1 MRASTLPRYG
11 GPELL
16 TVAELPRPTP
26 GPGQILVRVAASA
39 VNPVDLE
46 VRSGAAA
53 DNIGHGFPMIL
64 GWDLSGVVEEC
75 GPGVDRF
82 AAGDRVVA
90 MSAQMATGVGTH
102 AQYVALDAGLAAT
115 APHTAELPHAA
126 ALPLAGLTAHQALER
141 LAPPAGGTV
150 LITGATG
157 AVGGFALQLAASRGL
172 KVLAFGR
179 PDDADR
185 LYALGAHEAYSGE
198 NPVPPGAADALLETA
213 GLPASI
219 AGVRDGGR
227 AVSIVPSAPPVAERG
242 IDVGMSFVEQDGQRL
257 EVLCGLV
264 NEGVLT
270 LRVAATFPLAE
281 VGDAHRRLAAGGSR
295 GKLLISPWD

>member
-1 MRASTLPRYG
+1 MRASSLPRYG

-26 GPGQILVRVAASA
+26 APGQILVRVAASA

-53 DNIGHGFPMIL
+53 GNIRHGFPMIL

-75 GPGVDRF
+75 GPEVDRF
-82 AAGDRVVA
+82 TAGDRVVA

-102 AQYVALDAGLAAT
+102 AQYVALDAALAAP
-115 APHTAELPHAA
+115 APSTAELPHAA
-126 ALPLAGLTAHQALER
+126 ALPLAGLTAHQALEA

-150 LITGATG
+150 LVTGATG
-157 AVGGFALQLAASRGL
+157 AVGGFAVQLAVSRGL

-179 PDDADR
+179 PDDTDR
-185 LYALGAHEAYSGE
+185 LRALGAHETYSDE
-198 NPVPPGAADALLETA
+198 HPVPPGAADALLETA

-227 AVSIVPSAPPVAERG
+227 AVSIVPTAPPVAERG
-242 IDVGMSFVEQDGQRL
+242 IDVRMSFVEQDGRRL
-257 EVLCGLV
+257 EELSALV
-264 NEGVLT
+264 DEGVLT

-281 VGDAHRRLAAGGSR
+281 VGEAHRRLAAGGSR

>member
-11 GPELL
+11 DPELL

-26 GPGQILVRVAASA
+26 APGQILVRVAASA

-53 DNIGHGFPMIL
+53 GNIRHGFPMIL

-82 AAGDRVVA
+82 TAGDRVVA

-102 AQYVALDAGLAAT
+102 AQYVALDAELAAPAPRT
-115 APHTAELPHAA
+115 ARLPHAA
-126 ALPLAGLTAHQALER
+126 ALPLAGLTAHQALE
-141 LAPPAGGTV
+141 LLDPPAGGTV
-150 LITGATG
+150 LVTGATG
-157 AVGGFALQLAASRGL
+157 AVGGFAVQLAVSRGL

-185 LYALGAHEAYSGE
+185 LRALGAHETYSDE
-198 NPVPPGAADALLETA
+198 HPVPPGAADALLETA
-213 GLPASI
+213 GLPASV

-227 AVSIVPSAPPVAERG
+227 AVSIVPTAPPVAERG
-242 IDVGMSFVEQDGQRL
+242 IDVRMSFVEQDGRRL
-257 EVLCGLV
+257 EKLSALV
-264 NEGVLT
+264 DEGVLT

-281 VGDAHRRLAAGGSR
+281 VGEAHRRLAAGGSR